1 MPIARSDLHGL
12 RQGAPGCLDARWRIV
27 RGSRLGDRSPDA
39 DARRERV
46 SRCIRGTDTQGDTA
60 TKRSK
65 RPQPVFSY
73 LRRAKRSWKQ
83 LLVERRL
90 AGSNPTLTPGAVTM
104 GDCRVSSGFWEGH
117 DAVGRAF
124 LLLFLRSSFA
134 EFLQ

>member
-1 MPIARSDLHGL
+1 MQMLA
-12 RQGAPGCLDARWRIV
+12 AN
-27 RGSRLGDRSPDA
+27 GSRGASAGRIL
-39 DARRERV
+39 RV
-46 SRCIRGTDTQGDTA
+46 IPRPSAG
-60 TKRSK
+60 K

-90 AGSNPTLTPGAVTM
+90 AGSNPTLTPGAVTT